1 MFQNLNLIQNLFIN
15 TSYENVEISQLA
27 NSTCYMSAIISVS
40 SLFHAFLIPPVS
52 NYNLAIL

>member
-27 NSTCYMSAIISVS
+27 NSTCYMSAIILLS
-40 SLFHAFLIPPVS
+40 FPRFLNS
-52 NYNLAIL
+52 ARF